1 MWNLET
7 AWVVTLTHGFKVWS
21 SMKGDDTWALSSSS
35 SSEKGRLSMS
45 RLKERQQHA
54 SIERKGRSVER
65 GLNSRQHQ
73 DSLYWWWR
81 QHYHFAKRNLG
92 NCSLSLSL
100 SLSVQE
106 PAFEIDS
113 PKCKTLSL
121 KRPSEGDPNA
131 EFSLKRW
138 SERDPNT
145 IPLRLPLVQEQFQI
159 EPHAADSTTS
169 RGP

>member
-1 MWNLET
+1 MASRCGARWKEMIHEHCRARQARRKDDCQCLG
-7 AWVVTLTHGFKVWS
+7 WK
-21 SMKGDDTWALSSSS
+21 KGNNMHL
-35 SSEKGRLSMS
+35 
-45 RLKERQQHA
+45 LKER
-54 SIERKGRSVER
+54 EGRSRE
-65 GLNSRQHQ
+65 G
-73 DSLYWWWR
+73 WT
-81 QHYHFAKRNLG
+81 LG
-92 NCSLSLSL
+92 NIRIPCIDDEDNITTSQKETSAIALSLSL